1 VPGKHQETAR
11 TLFTLKGLELK
22 TRLRGLTVSKT
33 HYRKVYKS
41 DHLGCADLEDFIEA
55 GQNLVF
61 NIKQVKQETNVS
73 VAGRKGNFNIAYFHE
88 KVKPLVL
95 NATNAKTL
103 KNLAGGSSF
112 IEDWQNIAV
121 QLYIDPSVKMKGD
134 TVGGV
139 RISPQPPRQR
149 QQLTP
154 DMAKPWSNAIA
165 AFQRDGNLIKVLE
178 RMDISPENQQ
188 LIMQQAS
195 Q

>member
-1 VPGKHQETAR
+1 
-11 TLFTLKGLELK
+11 
-22 TRLRGLTVSKT
+22 VSKT

-55 GQNLVF
+55 GHNLVF
-61 NIKQVKQETNVS
+61 NIKQVRQETNVA
-73 VAGRKGNFNIAYFHE
+73 VAGRKGDFNIAYFHE

-139 RISPQPPRQR
+139 RINPQPPRQR

-154 DMAKPWSNAIA
+154 KMTKPWSNAIA
-165 AFQRDGNLIKVLE
+165 AFRRDGNLIKVLE